1 MASTSPTKGDKMLVQ
16 KTTTP
21 STTDNNDSDYFSC
34 KFYLY
39 MAAKK
44 HRLMPDL
51 DELECKR
58 KQTKSVMNGVEAA
71 VKHKSDEY
79 YVELSIGSVHCYGL
93 YCCMAFNLYSG

>member
-1 MASTSPTKGDKMLVQ
+1 MLVQ
-16 KTTTP
+16 KTTMP